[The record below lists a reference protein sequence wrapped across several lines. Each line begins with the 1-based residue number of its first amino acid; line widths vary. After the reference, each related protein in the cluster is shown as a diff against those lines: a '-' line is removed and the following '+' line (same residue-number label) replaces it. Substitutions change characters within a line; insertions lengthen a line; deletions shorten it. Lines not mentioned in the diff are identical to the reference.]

1 LEYGS
6 GVKHQSIFRVSWWTV
21 NILLL
26 GALLATIY
34 TGYWEMTVREY
45 LDGFSDAVVSDSAAP
60 MEKVDAILRWM
71 RYGPPRPDAPDLAVL
86 SARDPQ
92 DTLNYH
98 QLLEVCGSATNAFL
112 NLSRST
118 GLQTRRLLL
127 LSSDRNTKHVVAEVF
142 IDGRWIIVDPSY
154 RAVMR
159 DAQGRLLTRKDL
171 QDPEIFR
178 QATANIPHYLPEYSY
193 ERYAH
198 VRLSALPFQGF
209 HIRAL
214 LDRFF
219 PTWDEYIE
227 WSLLLERRSFFYF
240 FLSMCT
246 VLVLLLLRI
255 FLGWLADHR
264 LHIPRFHLRANLIRA
279 TTAFFTSP
287 EIK

>member
-1 LEYGS
+1 M
-6 GVKHQSIFRVSWWTV
+6 KHQSIFRASWWTV
-21 NILLL
+21 NALLL
-26 GALLATIY
+26 GALLTAIC

-45 LDGFSDAVVSDSAAP
+45 LRGFSDAVVSDSASP
-60 MEKVDAILRWM
+60 MEKVDAILLWM

-86 SARDPQ
+86 SAHDPQ

-98 QLLEVCGSATNAFL
+98 QLLAVCGSATNAFL
-112 NLSRST
+112 NLSRSA

-127 LSSDRNTKHVVAEVF
+127 LSSDRSTKHVVAEVL
-142 IDGRWIIVDPSY
+142 IDGRWIIVDPTY
-154 RAVMR
+154 RTVMR

-178 QATANIPHYLPEYSY
+178 QAAANIPHYLPEYSY
-193 ERYAH
+193 EHFVH
-198 VRLSALPFQGF
+198 VRLAALPFQGF
-209 HIRAL
+209 HIHSL

-219 PTWDEYIE
+219 PTWDEYFE

-240 FLSMCT
+240 FLSIGA
-246 VLVLLLLRI
+246 VAILLLIRI

-264 LHIPRFHLRANLIRA
+264 LHVSRFHLRANLIRA
-279 TTAFFTSP
+279 TTVFFTSP